1 MMRTRLVPLAALVA
15 VAALT
20 LAASAGAIG
29 GAKRVTSLNGAEEC
43 SATACNTGDPD
54 GSGFADI
61 TLNVGQASVCW
72 DITVADIALPATA
85 AHIHKAPAGQPGPI
99 VVPLSPPDAS
109 GHASG
114 CTSADPTLIQ
124 DIVDNPAEYYVN
136 VHTVDFPAGAVR
148 GQLSNRGQ
156 VD

>member
-1 MMRTRLVPLAALVA
+1 MMRTRFVPLAAIVA

-20 LAASAGAIG
+20 LAASADAIG

-54 GSGFADI
+54 GSGLADI
-61 TLNVGQASVCW
+61 TLNVGQGSVCW

-85 AHIHKAPAGQPGPI
+85 AHIHEAPAGQPGPV

-136 VHTVDFPAGAVR
+136 VHNVDFPAGAVR

-156 VD
+156 AD

>member
-1 MMRTRLVPLAALVA
+1 MMRTRLVPLVALVA

-20 LAASAGAIG
+20 FAASVGAIG
-29 GAKRVTSLNGAEEC
+29 GAKRVTTLNGAEEC

-85 AHIHKAPAGQPGPI
+85 AHIHEAPAGQP
-99 VVPLSPPDAS
+99 
-109 GHASG
+109 
-114 CTSADPTLIQ
+114 
-124 DIVDNPAEYYVN
+124 
-136 VHTVDFPAGAVR
+136 
-148 GQLSNRGQ
+148 
-156 VD
+156 